1 MLGLSP
7 VGLDEDAVDLG
18 QIDGADL
25 GADGFDEAGQR
36 KVTCAA
42 KKAFAAAHDE
52 GEGFGGEDVVAQA
65 AAVEFIQHEGL
76 NGFGTESRTGGGLWS
91 RARNLDFL
99 DIGWPRALNHGF
111 SKARPGTLHG
121 WRNRGA
127 FRGMLLTGN
136 TRSKLSRATP
146 EWRLKYGPGENRR
159 HHLLSQEMLQ
169 NPSFISQMRALG
181 FSPKEMKRFVNK
193 WIADIPNVK
202 HYEIHAEGWNK
213 TWRAWLD
220 FNPEFSVADLRA
232 QIRSMAREFEIPKM
246 SLGGP
251 SY

>member
-76 NGFGTESRTGGGLWS
+76 NGFGTESGQGDGVGDAGSDLLIDGELEGL
-91 RARNLDFL
+91 
-99 DIGWPRALNHGF
+99 
-111 SKARPGTLHG
+111 
-121 WRNRGA
+121 
-127 FRGMLLTGN
+127 
-136 TRSKLSRATP
+136 
-146 EWRLKYGPGENRR
+146 
-159 HHLLSQEMLQ
+159 
-169 NPSFISQMRALG
+169 
-181 FSPKEMKRFVNK
+181 
-193 WIADIPNVK
+193 
-202 HYEIHAEGWNK
+202 
-213 TWRAWLD
+213 
-220 FNPEFSVADLRA
+220 
-232 QIRSMAREFEIPKM
+232 
-246 SLGGP
+246 
-251 SY
+251 